1 MAMNDKRMH
10 FRKSLRADAAI
21 ADVLGNTWSY
31 VNFLDLSRDGVAFIS
46 AEHHL
51 VGSSRILRF
60 HFPNNAKSI
69 TVICKI
75 IYSSAHSFLP
85 GYRVGAK
92 FVRID
97 IEDMELIDLFINNA
111 VATLA

>member
-1 MAMNDKRMH
+1 VGINDKRTH
-10 FRKSLRADAAI
+10 FRKSLRADAAV

-51 VGSSRILRF
+51 VGSSRIVRF
-60 HFPNNAKSI
+60 HFPGNAKSI

-75 IYSSAHSFLP
+75 IYCTAHSFLP
-85 GYRVGAK
+85 GFRVGAR

-97 IEDMELIDLFINNA
+97 IEDMEIINLFINNA
-111 VATLA
+111 VTTLA

>member
-1 MAMNDKRMH
+1 MAINDKRLH
-10 FRKSLRADAAI
+10 FRKSLRVDAAM
-21 ADVLGNTWSY
+21 ADVLGNTWSH

-46 AEHHL
+46 AEHHPI
-51 VGSSRILRF
+51 GSSRIVRF

-75 IYSSAHSFLP
+75 IYCATHSFLP
-85 GYRVGAK
+85 GYRIGAK

-97 IEDMELIDLFINNA
+97 IDDMELIDVFINNA
-111 VATLA
+111 VATLV